1 MEDRTV
7 AKHLLDQLTEWGCER
22 IYGVIGDAN
31 LELLDELAKQDRI
44 RYIACRHE
52 TAAALMASAEAKLTG
67 KLAVCMATSGPGIAL
82 LLNGLADAYFD
93 RAPVLAVTGQVVT
106 KNMGTGSHQEIDQQR
121 LVQPVVQYSATTVN
135 PEAFP
140 TQLNLAAKTALARG
154 TVAHLSIPKDLW
166 KQTVRSRLFPLPPP
180 DPSVIAYQ
188 EEYQTVLKLLEQ
200 AGRPVLLAGRGIR
213 NVREEVVRLAEKL
226 TAPII
231 TTMPAKSC
239 VPNDHPLF
247 VGGLGQGG
255 SEAAT
260 QLLHEAD
267 LCLILG
273 ATWWPEDYVPQDLP
287 VIQVDSVSENIGRTH
302 VPKAALVENLGSL
315 LPELVNDVSPNS
327 NPEWEQTIQ
336 EKKAAWDLKVAGEIQ
351 QIQSPLAPQRVLY
364 AINQQVDPDA
374 VISVD
379 TGDHTLWFER
389 VFHFAEQEILLSG
402 KWRTLGFALPAA
414 IAAKLCAP
422 GPAIG
427 RHCRGRRNLANHC
440 RVEHGGEPAVG
451 ADRLCAEKSGICH
464 GAKQNA
470 RRRAGN
476 ARRRT
481 CSHRLVHGCRRT
493 GGKGLPGGD
502 RSGVGTGHSTGSL
515 RTLCHLGG
523 NRMRSQNGATYQ
535 NREIGWNKLGRN
547 AQMLTKCHKYD
558 ILLH

>member
-1 MEDRTV
+1 MIGMEDRTV

-82 LLNGLADAYFD
+82 LINGLADAYFD
-93 RAPVLAVTGQVVT
+93 RAPVLAVTGQVAT

-255 SEAAT
+255 SEAST

-273 ATWWPEDYVPQDLP
+273 ATWWPEDK
-287 VIQVDSVSENIGRTH
+287 R
-302 VPKAALVENLGSL
+302 
-315 LPELVNDVSPNS
+315 
-327 NPEWEQTIQ
+327 
-336 EKKAAWDLKVAGEIQ
+336 
-351 QIQSPLAPQRVLY
+351 
-364 AINQQVDPDA
+364 
-374 VISVD
+374 
-379 TGDHTLWFER
+379 
-389 VFHFAEQEILLSG
+389 
-402 KWRTLGFALPAA
+402 
-414 IAAKLCAP
+414 AP
-422 GPAIG
+422 GSSRDPSG
-427 RHCRGRRNLANHC
+427 QCFGKHR
-440 RVEHGGEPAVG
+440 
-451 ADRLCAEKSGICH
+451 ADPCPESC
-464 GAKQNA
+464 
-470 RRRAGN
+470 
-476 ARRRT
+476 
-481 CSHRLVHGCRRT
+481 T
-493 GGKGLPGGD
+493 G
-502 RSGVGTGHSTGSL
+502 
-515 RTLCHLGG
+515 
-523 NRMRSQNGATYQ
+523 
-535 NREIGWNKLGRN
+535 
-547 AQMLTKCHKYD
+547 
-558 ILLH
+558 

>member
-1 MEDRTV
+1 MIGMENRTV
-7 AKHLLDQLTEWGCER
+7 AKHLLDQLKEWGCER

-31 LELLDELAKQDRI
+31 LVLLDELAKQDQI

-93 RAPVLAVTGQVVT
+93 RAPVLAVTGQVAT

-154 TVAHLSIPKDLW
+154 TVAHLSVPKDLW

-188 EEYQTVLKLLEQ
+188 EEYQKVLKLLEQ
-200 AGRPVLLAGRGIR
+200 AERPVLLAGRGIR
-213 NVREEVVRLAEKL
+213 EVREEVVRLAEKL
-226 TAPII
+226 TAPFI

-327 NPEWEQTIQ
+327 NPEWEQMIQ

-364 AINQQVDPDA
+364 AINQQVDRDA

-414 IAAKLCAP
+414 IAGKLCAP
-422 GPAIG
+422 DRQSVAIVG
-427 RHCRGRRNLANHC
+427 DGGILQTIAELNTAVNQQLALTVFVLKNQSYAMEQNKMLAEGLETLGAELANIDFVAVAGGLGAKAY
-440 RVEHGGEPAVG
+440 RVESEAELEPVIEQALSEPCVT
-451 ADRLCAEKSGICH
+451 LVEIVCE
-464 GAKQNA
+464 AK
-470 RRRAGN
+470 
-476 ARRRT
+476 T
-481 CSHRLVHGCRRT
+481 VPHT
-493 GGKGLPGGD
+493 KIGK
-502 RSGVGTGHSTGSL
+502 
-515 RTLCHLGG
+515 
-523 NRMRSQNGATYQ
+523 
-535 NREIGWNKLGRN
+535 
-547 AQMLTKCHKYD
+547 
-558 ILLH
+558 

>member
-1 MEDRTV
+1 MIGMEDRTV

-82 LLNGLADAYFD
+82 LINGLADAYFD
-93 RAPVLAVTGQVVT
+93 RAPVLAVTGQVAT

-255 SEAAT
+255 SEAST

-315 LPELVNDVSPNS
+315 LPELVNDVSTNS

-422 GPAIG
+422 GRQSVAIAG
-427 RHCRGRRNLANHC
+427 DGGILQTIAELNTAVNQQLALTVFVLKNQAYAMERNKMLAEGLETLGAELAHIDLSTVAVGLGAKAY
-440 RVEHGGEPAVG
+440 RVETEAELEPVIQQALSEPCVT
-451 ADRLCAEKSGICH
+451 LVEIVCE
-464 GAKQNA
+464 AK
-470 RRRAGN
+470 
-476 ARRRT
+476 T
-481 CSHRLVHGCRRT
+481 VPHT
-493 GGKGLPGGD
+493 KIGK
-502 RSGVGTGHSTGSL
+502 
-515 RTLCHLGG
+515 
-523 NRMRSQNGATYQ
+523 
-535 NREIGWNKLGRN
+535 
-547 AQMLTKCHKYD
+547 
-558 ILLH
+558 